1 MKKNNNKDSRRNF
14 VVTALSLGLYTGI
27 NGVGII
33 QPAYALGSLP
43 DRLPKGQSIYKLK
56 GQVTVDGQPANIKT
70 LIGPDAVVKTG
81 EDSEVIFVVGADAFN
96 LRSNSE
102 IEFSANGLLIQG
114 MRILSGAIL
123 SVFGKRKS
131 TTQIVTT
138 TATIGIRG
146 TGVYVD
152 AQADKTY
159 ACTCYGHTKISANA
173 NPNIT
178 RDIVTTH
185 HESPVYILPSASQQK
200 LIVPAPVIDH
210 SDSELDLIEA
220 LVGRETPFGSGGYKV
235 EGGK

>member
-1 MKKNNNKDSRRNF
+1 MKSNKKDRRRDF
-14 VVTALSLGLYTGI
+14 LVTALSLGLYTGI
-27 NGVGII
+27 NAVGII
-33 QPAYALGSLP
+33 QPVYALGSLP
-43 DRLPKGQSIYKLK
+43 GRLPKGQSIYKLN

-70 LIGPDAVVKTG
+70 RIGPDAIVQTG
-81 EDSEVIFVVGADAFN
+81 DDSEVIFVVGTDAFV

-123 SVFGKRKS
+123 SVFGKRES
-131 TTQIVTT
+131 ITQIVTT

-146 TGVYVD
+146 TGIYID
-152 AQADKTY
+152 AQADITY
-159 ACTCYGHTKISANA
+159 ACTCYGHTQIRANA
-173 NPNIT
+173 NPNVS
-178 RDIVTTH
+178 RDIIAKH
-185 HESPVYILPSASQQK
+185 HDSPVYILPSASQQK

-220 LVGRETPFGSGGYKV
+220 LVGRETPFGSGGYQL